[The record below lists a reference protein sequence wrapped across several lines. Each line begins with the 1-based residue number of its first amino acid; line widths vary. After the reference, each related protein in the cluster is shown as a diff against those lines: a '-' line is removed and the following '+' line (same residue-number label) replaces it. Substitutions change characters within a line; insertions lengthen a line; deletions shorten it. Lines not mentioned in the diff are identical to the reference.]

1 MQMKTFL
8 FGIVLSFLGVM
19 SVNSAKA
26 SYPVASN
33 EKSETVSEQVN
44 SEKEMSQSQ
53 VWYEKLVGSGKSQ
66 VTALLLVLLVGG
78 IGIHRFYLG
87 YTGIGIIQLLTFGAC
102 GIWSLI
108 DCIRIITGDLGPK
121 SGRYSKKL

>member
-8 FGIVLSFLGVM
+8 FGIVLSFLGVL
-19 SVNSAKA
+19 SVNSVKA
-26 SYPVASN
+26 SYPVVSN
-33 EKSETVSEQVN
+33 EKTETVSEQVTSN
-44 SEKEMSQSQ
+44 QEISKSQ

-66 VTALLLVLLVGG
+66 VTALILVLLVGG

-87 YTGIGIIQLLTFGAC
+87 YTGIGIIQLLTLGGC

-108 DCIRIITGDLGPK
+108 DCIRILTGDLGPK